1 MLDIMTRGGQT
12 TGDMLPE
19 EKGLFLFLSTS
30 RSSLR
35 ATQASFRCVQLAM
48 SSGSERMVREAD
60 RSPYSI
66 AEDQKV

>member
-1 MLDIMTRGGQT
+1 MLDIMTGGGQT
-12 TGDMLPE
+12 TEDMVPE
-19 EKGLFLFLSTS
+19 GKGLFLFLSTS

-48 SSGSERMVREAD
+48 SSGSERMEREDD
-60 RSPYSI
+60 RSPYSS